1 MKIGPIAVGDGAPLA
16 LIAGLNVIEGEAET
30 LEVARLLREIA
41 ARHDLPLIF
50 KASFDK
56 ANRSSFNSFRGPGL
70 DEGLRVL
77 ARVKAETG
85 LPITT
90 DVHEPGQAKPVAE
103 IADCLQI
110 PAFLC
115 RQTDLVAA
123 CAATGKPVNF
133 KKGQFVAPLDMRY
146 AVEKARHLGA
156 QDVLVTERV
165 RDPGGPPRR
174 ERRSRSRPPR
184 AQAARRCDDLHRKRP
199 PRLRDAGR
207 HGLHRST
214 PARMRASA

>member
-1 MKIGPIAVGDGAPLA
+1 MRIASVAVGDGAPLV
-16 LIAGLNVIEGEAET
+16 LIAGLNVIESEAET

-56 ANRSSFNSFRGPGL
+56 ANRSSFSSFRGPGL

-123 CAATGKPVNF
+123 CAATGKPLNF
-133 KKGQFVAPLDMRY
+133 RRASSWLRSTCVMRS
-146 AVEKARHLGA
+146 KRP
-156 QDVLVTERV
+156 DTSV
-165 RDPGGPPRR
+165 RRMCL
-174 ERRSRSRPPR
+174 SRS
-184 AQAARRCDDLHRKRP
+184 AATHS
-199 PRLRDAGR
+199 GTTIW
-207 HGLHRST
+207 SSI
-214 PARMRASA
+214 SAA